1 MLLPL
6 DASDVQLATDSDLLS
21 LAYDERLRSYVPQH
35 EFNDMVKVV
44 NGRILQKKKLIWIAA
59 AAIAFGV
66 VLGFTGLI
74 VQIEIAASVHI
85 ECPGNCF
92 WIYVL
97 AAVSI
102 LAGLLL
108 RPYYMHKEIME
119 RDAAFRDMIASGN
132 EKFLLTQWRFEADRV
147 PFVASQLC
155 GLYTTMGMM
164 PAVIVRRHTAL
175 LDENNQVQALA
186 VATATAAAASLDA
199 TSSSSS
205 SSFSDTKE
213 SSSFSSFS
221 SSMSPRQSKAKPAP
235 VPLTDRVSISIND
248 DEETKRD
255 DVTIPLLKQ

>member
-6 DASDVQLATDSDLLS
+6 DASDVQLASDSDLLS
-21 LAYDERLRSYVPQH
+21 LEYNERLRSYVPQH

-59 AAIAFGV
+59 AAITIGV

-74 VQIEIAASVHI
+74 VQIEIAASVHF

-132 EKFLLTQWRFEADRV
+132 EKFPLTQWRFEAERV

-155 GLYTTMGMM
+155 GLYTVMGMM
-164 PAVIVRRHTAL
+164 PAVIVNCHHSL
-175 LDENNQVQALA
+175 LEENQQALA
-186 VATATAAAASLDA
+186 LAISAQDAAAVAAVAAAASVESGA
-199 TSSSSS
+199 TSPSSSS
-205 SSFSDTKE
+205 T
-213 SSSFSSFS
+213 
-221 SSMSPRQSKAKPAP
+221 SPRQYRAARDSSSRIS
-235 VPLTDRVSISIND
+235 LSINSV
-248 DEETKRD
+248 DEDEKKRD
-255 DVTIPLLKQ
+255 DASVPLLKQ